1 MILPLTAYLKEGTC
15 SIYDTDV
22 EDRIYFILNCLSLQ
36 HELADKT
43 TKKEFTDIS
52 KKRDN
57 EPIHLLLDC

>member
-43 TKKEFTDIS
+43 TKKEFADI
-52 KKRDN
+52 KK
-57 EPIHLLLDC
+57 E